1 MPFLYRFTLPG
12 NNRGT
17 GGEMAE
23 GYYLSLICI
32 ELNNLLT
39 HVLICPYFS
48 EVMPFID
55 GTSHLISYSSAIQ
68 IDQLSCTY
76 KFADLSLQGSSGDLK
91 HCFWHIVLL
100 RIMQD
105 MYINKKACM
114 NLS

>member
-1 MPFLYRFTLPG
+1 MPFLYTFTLPG

-32 ELNNLLT
+32 ELNDLLT

-55 GTSHLISYSSAIQ
+55 GTSHLIIV
-68 IDQLSCTY
+68 QLFKSTNCLVHTNLLTY
-76 KFADLSLQGSSGDLK
+76 
-91 HCFWHIVLL
+91 HCREVAVI
-100 RIMQD
+100 
-105 MYINKKACM
+105 
-114 NLS
+114 